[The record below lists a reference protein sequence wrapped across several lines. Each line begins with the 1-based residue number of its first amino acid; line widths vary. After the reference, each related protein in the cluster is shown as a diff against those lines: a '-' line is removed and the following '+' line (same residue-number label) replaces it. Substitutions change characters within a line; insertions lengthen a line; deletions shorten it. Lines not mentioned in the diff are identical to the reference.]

1 MNIEIKLI
9 GEIED
14 AKMQNVLGVLV
25 NGQAT
30 AKEAPA
36 EEKAKPAAKVA
47 SKPVAKEE
55 APAEEVEEEEAEEE
69 EAKPVAA
76 KPAPKASP
84 APKAAAPKP
93 AAKAKP
99 VAEEEDF
106 NELDEDAQLEAIK
119 KEATK
124 HTKKGKTSDIKQLL
138 GLFDVGRASD
148 LYPATYG
155 EFFELVK
162 RYSGGEDLDA
172 IVESFAV

>member
-1 MNIEIKLI
+1 MEVKVNVNIEL
-9 GEIED
+9 D
-14 AKMQNVLGVLV
+14 QNTINALAGILGGAVV
-25 NGQAT
+25 T
-30 AKEAPA
+30 AKAAVVEAPA
-36 EEKAKPAAKVA
+36 EEKEKTPAKVA
-47 SKPVAKEE
+47 SKPAAKP
-55 APAEEVEEEEAEEE
+55 APKAVEEEAEEV

-76 KPAPKASP
+76 KP

-119 KEATK
+119 KEVTK

-148 LYPATYG
+148 LDPATYG
-155 EFFELVK
+155 EFYELVK

>member
-1 MNIEIKLI
+1 M
-9 GEIED
+9 
-14 AKMQNVLGVLV
+14 
-25 NGQAT
+25 
-30 AKEAPA
+30 
-36 EEKAKPAAKVA
+36 
-47 SKPVAKEE
+47 
-55 APAEEVEEEEAEEE
+55 

-76 KPAPKASP
+76 KP

-119 KEATK
+119 KEVTK

-148 LYPATYG
+148 LDPATYG

-162 RYSGGEDLDA
+162 RYSGGEDIDA

>member
-1 MNIEIKLI
+1 MEVKVNVNIELGQTTINALAGI
-9 GEIED
+9 LGGAVVT
-14 AKMQNVLGVLV
+14 AKAAV
-25 NGQAT
+25 
-30 AKEAPA
+30 KEAPA
-36 EEKAKPAAKVA
+36 EEKEKTPAKVA
-47 SKPVAKEE
+47 SKP
-55 APAEEVEEEEAEEE
+55 
-69 EAKPVAA
+69 AA
-76 KPAPKASP
+76 KPAPKAVEEEAEEVEAKPVVAKP

-119 KEATK
+119 KEVTK

-148 LYPATYG
+148 LDPATYG

-162 RYSGGEDLDA
+162 RYSGGKDLDA
-172 IVESFAV
+172 IVKSFAV

>member
-1 MNIEIKLI
+1 MEVKVNVNIELGQTTINALAGI
-9 GEIED
+9 LGGAVVT
-14 AKMQNVLGVLV
+14 AKAAV
-25 NGQAT
+25 
-30 AKEAPA
+30 KEAPA
-36 EEKAKPAAKVA
+36 EEKEKTPAKVA
-47 SKPVAKEE
+47 SKP
-55 APAEEVEEEEAEEE
+55 
-69 EAKPVAA
+69 AA
-76 KPAPKASP
+76 KPAPKAVEEEAEELKAKPVAAKP

-106 NELDEDAQLEAIK
+106 NELDEDEQLEAIK
-119 KEATK
+119 KEVTK

-148 LYPATYG
+148 LDPATYG

-162 RYSGGEDLDA
+162 RYSGGEDIDA

>member
-1 MNIEIKLI
+1 MEVKVNVNIE
-9 GEIED
+9 
-14 AKMQNVLGVLV
+14 LGQTTINALAGILGGAVV
-25 NGQAT
+25 T
-30 AKEAPA
+30 AKAAVVEAPA
-36 EEKAKPAAKVA
+36 EEKEKTPAKVA
-47 SKPVAKEE
+47 SKPAAKP
-55 APAEEVEEEEAEEE
+55 APKAVEEEEAEE

-76 KPAPKASP
+76 KPAPKAVEEEE
-84 APKAAAPKP
+84 AKP
-93 AAKAKP
+93 VAAKAKP

-119 KEATK
+119 KEVTK

-148 LYPATYG
+148 LDPATYG

-162 RYSGGEDLDA
+162 RYSGGEGIDA

>member
-9 GEIED
+9 GEIAD
-14 AKMQNVLGVLV
+14 AKMQNVLNVLA

-55 APAEEVEEEEAEEE
+55 AAEEVNEA
-69 EAKPVAA
+69 P
-76 KPAPKASP
+76 KPAPKATP
-84 APKAAAPKP
+84 APKAAAAPKP
-93 AAKAKP
+93 APKAKP

-119 KEATK
+119 KEVTK

-148 LYPATYG
+148 LDPATYG
-155 EFFELVK
+155 EFFDLVK
-162 RYSGGEDLDA
+162 RYSAGETAED